1 MNLDLFK
8 LILNLLI
15 IPLMV
20 ISLSMI
26 ANGNNCIN
34 VEVSGSEGR
43 RVALINPTT
52 TPNSHLPFT
61 SIILII

>member
-26 ANGNNCIN
+26 ANGNIIGIIFFIVSILMSVIIN
-34 VEVSGSEGR
+34 S
-43 RVALINPTT
+43 NDKY
-52 TPNSHLPFT
+52 N
-61 SIILII
+61 